1 MQAAVVNPNYER
13 VEDVPQLF
21 VDAAI
26 RAKASDYDGI
36 QLHAAH
42 GFFLSQYIEINGEDC
57 IEACRVMVENG
68 IAKINGEDCFAVEVK
83 ARVDVPIILVGGFRS
98 RK

>member
-57 IEACRVMVENG
+57 
-68 IAKINGEDCFAVEVK
+68 FAVEVK